1 MKKALGNIF
10 NKKLSA
16 TSGIGIDSN
25 AGGQCKNLNTHQSS
39 GSRNHQEKQL
49 PVIIDIATPS
59 LSQPSSTQHERVILV
74 EASSTTFG
82 NECLRLVN
90 IIFQTS
96 QTFQSIMGTCG
107 NVTQY
112 LRKELFKK
120 YPGEYFH
127 IIIGQN
133 KKFGFA
139 INDGDYFAELEQE
152 QYRVLIFTTKLDR
165 KVNLATHETNIQM
178 MLEWKSVVVKQS
190 RK

>member
-10 NKKLSA
+10 NKTPST
-16 TSGIGIDSN
+16 TSGIGIGSN
-25 AGGQCKNLNTHQSS
+25 ADGQRKNLNTHQSS
-39 GSRNHQEKQL
+39 DSRNHQEKKL

-139 INDGDYFAELEQE
+139 INDGDYFAELEQK

-165 KVNLATHETNIQM
+165 KVNLATHETNSQM